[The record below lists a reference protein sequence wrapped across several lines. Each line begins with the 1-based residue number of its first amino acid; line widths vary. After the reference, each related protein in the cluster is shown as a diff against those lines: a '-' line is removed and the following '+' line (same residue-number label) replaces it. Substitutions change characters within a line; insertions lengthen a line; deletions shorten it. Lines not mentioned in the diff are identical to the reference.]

1 MIGDMKPVVFFRDT
15 STTNAAT
22 ASGTVDTLG
31 YKAIHIAMLHATSN
45 STSNKWT
52 VCQLSEC
59 DTSNGTFVT
68 NASWTGGTQTSTSVG
83 FVIPTASTS
92 AAQIFAMH
100 VDLRGRKRYL
110 KLVVSPATTE
120 IVGAIGLLDRGEQ
133 APSTTSTTDLAL
145 IIRG

>member
-31 YKAIHIAMLHATSN
+31 YKSIHITMRHSTSN

-68 NASWTGGTQTSTSVG
+68 NASWTGGTATSTSVG
-83 FVIPTASTS
+83 FVIP
-92 AAQIFAMH
+92 AAHATLTQLFMMH

-110 KLVVSPATTE
+110 KLAVSPATTE
-120 IVGAIGLLDRGEQ
+120 IVGADGLLDRGEQ
-133 APSTTSTTDLAL
+133 APSTVATGDLAL
-145 IIRG
+145 IVRA